1 MPDNSKNYLI
11 TFKVT
16 AMAYKFEN
24 YCDKKELD
32 VKMVPVPSKLSDS
45 CGYACKIHKEDV
57 QEIKK
62 LCENKNINYSEIYKI
77 DENNELLKNK

>member
-45 CGYACKIHKEDV
+45 CGYACKIHKKDV